1 MSKKL
6 IWKPQGAF
14 APFFYTDP
22 ADIKRH
28 RTVFRKEYE
37 YFVPYGGRGSG
48 KTYTFADAVIVEA
61 SLRKIR
67 VLVTREIQDS
77 IDESIKAEL
86 EKAIYNRG
94 LENFF
99 RITNTYIE
107 GLNGSF
113 FLFKGLKNNIRSVKS
128 ISNVDIALCE
138 EAEAITK
145 ASWDTFL
152 PSIRPES
159 GRPIVIVIFNPANEL
174 DDTYQRFIVNEPP
187 QTIKRLINWRD
198 NEYFPEFLEKQR
210 RHAKRTMPLA
220 DYEHIWEG
228 KPIGSQGDIIIDL
241 AWIKAARFAS
251 SNPDWKKV
259 GQKVVGYD
267 PAGQGRDSNSA
278 SYMDGNCLVSIDE
291 WVRSP
296 DLRQATERA
305 FGGALDFEA
314 DVFRYD
320 ECGGFG
326 DGVSVFIDD
335 AKKAAFQ
342 SVRAASTI
350 QVKPFNAG
358 DGVANPTHKID
369 GTDKTNEET
378 YANAKA
384 QAHGHI
390 AQQFYNT
397 YRFIELGE
405 RDIPFDQM
413 ISIDIDDE
421 DLYLKLA
428 RELSTPLWVRSGV
441 NSKKKVESKADMEKR
456 TGLPSPNN
464 ADSLIMTRAPMV
476 ASSAASF
483 AYRRRK

>member
-1 MSKKL
+1 MSRKL
-6 IWKPQGAF
+6 IWNPQEAF
-14 APFFYTDP
+14 RDFFYTKP
-22 ADIKRH
+22 EDIKRH

-37 YFVPYGGRGSG
+37 YFVPFGGRGSG

-86 EKAIYNRG
+86 EKAINNRG
-94 LENFF
+94 LQDFF
-99 RITNTYIE
+99 KITNTYIE

-145 ASWDTFL
+145 HSWDTFL

-174 DDTYQRFIVNEPP
+174 DDTYQRFIINEPP
-187 QTIKRLINWRD
+187 QTIKKLINWRD
-198 NEYFPEFLEKQR
+198 NKHFPPFLEKQR
-210 RHAKRTMPLA
+210 RHAERTMPRNS
-220 DYEHIWEG
+220 YEHIWEG

-241 AWIKAARFAS
+241 AWIKAARYAS
-251 SNPDWKKV
+251 KHPEWKKV
-259 GQKVVGYD
+259 GSKVVGYD

-278 SYMDGNCLVSIDE
+278 AYVDGNILVKIDE
-291 WVRSP
+291 WLKSP
-296 DLRQATERA
+296 DLRHASERA
-305 FGGALDFEA
+305 FIGALDFGA
-314 DVFRYD
+314 SLFRFD

-326 DGVSVFIDD
+326 DGVSVFVDD
-335 AKKAAFQ
+335 AKKAARMTHI
-342 SVRAASTI
+342 SAASI
-350 QVKPFNAG
+350 SINPFNAG
-358 DGVANPTHKID
+358 EGVVDPSSKID

-378 YANAKA
+378 YSNAKA
-384 QAHGHI
+384 QAHGYL
-390 AQQFYNT
+390 AQQLYNT
-397 YRFIELGE
+397 YRFIELGD
-405 RDIPFDQM
+405 RDIPFEQM
-413 ISIDIDDE
+413 LSIDIEDD

-428 RELSTPLWVRSGV
+428 RELSSPVWVRSGT
-441 NSKKKVESKADMEKR
+441 NSKKKVESKSDMEKR
-456 TGLPSPNN
+456 TGQPSPNN
-464 ADSLIMTRAPMV
+464 ADAVIMTRAP
-476 ASSAASF
+476 SKTSTAASL